1 VVVVAGEQ
9 AVLHERSHVDEEGD
23 PVAYEQFPLL
33 GELLVVAGR
42 PALEGPSCGV
52 GDAFPAQC
60 RFLVR
65 ILIGV
70 PVKS

>member
-1 VVVVAGEQ
+1 VVVVAGEE
-9 AVLHERSHVDEEGD
+9 AVLDEGPRVDEEGD
-23 PVAYEQFPLL
+23 PVPDEQLPLL
-33 GELLVVAGR
+33 GELVVV
-42 PALEGPSCGV
+42 PSWTALECPSRGV